1 MPLLSRLG
9 INRKSQKITG
19 FLVDLP
25 SSTPAGSV
33 SRIVTSDRNGHCEI
47 TTNIE
52 KLDTGLEYELY
63 ELKIKM
69 MEYDMK
75 ARAYLAMCS
84 ARMAQEDIMKI
95 LH

>member
-1 MPLLSRLG
+1 M
-9 INRKSQKITG
+9 
-19 FLVDLP
+19 
-25 SSTPAGSV
+25 
-33 SRIVTSDRNGHCEI
+33 TSDQNGHGTATI
-47 TTNIE
+47 NIE
-52 KLDTGLEYELY
+52 NLDTGLEYELY

-69 MEYDMK
+69 IEYDMK